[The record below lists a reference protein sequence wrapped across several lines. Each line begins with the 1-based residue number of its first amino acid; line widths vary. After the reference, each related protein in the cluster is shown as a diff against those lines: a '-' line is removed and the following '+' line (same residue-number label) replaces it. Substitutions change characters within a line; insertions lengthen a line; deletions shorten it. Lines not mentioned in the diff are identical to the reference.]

1 MSGAGGRVFFSYAR
15 EDAEFALRLATDLRN
30 AGVDIWLDKL
40 DIHPGERWDR
50 AVEKALESSP
60 SLLVILS
67 PNAVDSSNVMDEV
80 SYALEEGKTTIPV
93 MYRDCKIP
101 FRLRRLQYTD
111 LATNYEQGLDLLLK
125 YLGGS
130 SASPAHTKAAPKSK
144 EHRPTDLPLPDVE
157 LSSTG
162 ENQHRFE
169 SRQQTTGAGELESH
183 KTHGRLA
190 GAVWGALIGAVYG
203 VLSTIV
209 VYYNDSRMD
218 TAAELLKWMAVYA
231 GFTTI
236 FGAITGAITGK
247 STKALI
253 PISAAVVVTIIAW
266 ILFFGTYQDVVITGA
281 TFGAGIVSIIVAT
294 IWTRI
299 RRGKKH

>member
-50 AVEKALESSP
+50 AIEKALESSP

-67 PNAVDSSNVMDEV
+67 PGAVDSSNVMDEV

-93 MYRDCKIP
+93 LYRDCKIP

-111 LATNYEQGLDLLLK
+111 LATNYEQGLDQLTR
-125 YLGGS
+125 YLGGAGPTPIHS
-130 SASPAHTKAAPKSK
+130 EAAPKGEK
-144 EHRPTDLPLPDVE
+144 RRPTNVPLPDAE
-157 LSSTG
+157 PSYRG
-162 ENQHRFE
+162 EKPRQPDL
-169 SRQQTTGAGELESH
+169 RQQATGPIKPESH
-183 KTHGRLA
+183 KTSGRLA
-190 GAVWGALIGAVYG
+190 GAIWGALIGAVYG
-203 VLSTIV
+203 ILSTIV
-209 VYYNDSRMD
+209 VCYNDSRMD

-231 GFTTI
+231 GVTTI
-236 FGAITGAITGK
+236 FGAIAGAITGK
-247 STKALI
+247 STKAI
-253 PISAAVVVTIIAW
+253 VPISAAVVVTIIAW

-299 RRGKKH
+299 KKSQE